1 MYGRSKYKNN
11 KVTVDNIQFDSKS
24 EAARYSQLKIME
36 GKGLIDNLEL
46 QPAFI
51 IQDSCKIMYEG
62 KKKTQLKIKYIA
74 DFMYIEDG
82 KVIVEDVKSLFTSKD
97 SVYKIKKKM
106 MIHQQDEQGFDIF
119 REYIVYNKSRHEV
132 VDTARCKDA

>member
-74 DFMYIEDG
+74 DFMYIENG

-106 MIHQQDEQGFDIF
+106 MVSQQDEQGFDIF

-132 VDTARCKDA
+132 VDTERCYNG